1 MSSNGQIKI
10 LFLAADP
17 SNATR
22 LRLGQELRDIRER
35 LQLARE
41 RDRFILDSRESVR
54 PGDISQAIFDV
65 EPQIVHFSGHGTSTG
80 ELCFEDLLGKY
91 QPVQPDALAA
101 LFELVADQIN
111 CVLLNACYSEAQAK
125 AIAQH
130 ISFVIGMNKEIGDQA
145 AIAFAVGFYKALAA
159 RRTIDQAYKFGC
171 VEIRLQGISEH
182 LTPVLYV
189 KKIPIKNTSDPVK
202 YTLILSAT
210 INDIDRPLA
219 EAIVAHLRQISGDA
233 SLTLQK
239 IEAGSVKLV
248 LLGSQEGFKQI
259 SALFREGTLTEILGI
274 PIQEIQQQ
282 GLERVVANSTS
293 LDSGSTS
300 FNIRQRRRILQEI
313 ESLQQY
319 YDLLSQKLS
328 RLRQSLAIESAT
340 SVKFQL
346 EIQIQNAEAE
356 ITQLTQ
362 QIEQLENSL
371 QQK

>member
-35 LQLARE
+35 LQLAKE

-65 EPQIVHFSGHGTSTG
+65 EPQIVHFSGHGTSTD

-111 CVLLNACYSEAQAK
+111 CVVLNACYSEAQAK
-125 AIAQH
+125 AIAEH
-130 ISFVIGMNKEIGDQA
+130 IPFVIGMNKEIGDQA

-171 VEIRLQGISEH
+171 VEIRLQGIAEH
-182 LTPVLYV
+182 LTPVLYTKQNSV
-189 KKIPIKNTSDPVK
+189 SPILEVQQ
-202 YTLILSAT
+202 
-210 INDIDRPLA
+210 IDLNKSSGVPNAQSISLN
-219 EAIVAHLRQISGDA
+219 LGQRQ
-233 SLTLQK
+233 
-239 IEAGSVKLV
+239 
-248 LLGSQEGFKQI
+248 
-259 SALFREGTLTEILGI
+259 
-274 PIQEIQQQ
+274 
-282 GLERVVANSTS
+282 
-293 LDSGSTS
+293 
-300 FNIRQRRRILQEI
+300 RILQEI
-313 ESLQQY
+313 ESLQQQ

-328 RLRQSLAIESAT
+328 RLRLDLVIESGT
-340 SVKFQL
+340 GVKFQL
-346 EIQIQNAEAE
+346 EKQIENAEAE
-356 ITQLTQ
+356 RTQLIER
-362 QIEQLENSL
+362 IEQLENSL
-371 QQK
+371 

>member
-17 SNATR
+17 SNGTR

-91 QPVQPDALAA
+91 QPVQPYALAA

-171 VEIRLQGISEH
+171 VEIRLQGIAEH
-182 LTPVLYV
+182 LTPVLYTKQNSV
-189 KKIPIKNTSDPVK
+189 SPISEVQQ
-202 YTLILSAT
+202 
-210 INDIDRPLA
+210 IDSNKS
-219 EAIVAHLRQISGDA
+219 SGVPNA
-233 SLTLQK
+233 Q
-239 IEAGSVKLV
+239 
-248 LLGSQEGFKQI
+248 
-259 SALFREGTLTEILGI
+259 
-274 PIQEIQQQ
+274 
-282 GLERVVANSTS
+282 STS
-293 LDSGSTS
+293 LNPGQ
-300 FNIRQRRRILQEI
+300 RQRILQEI
-313 ESLQQY
+313 ESLQQQ

-328 RLRQSLAIESAT
+328 RLRLDLVIESGT
-340 SVKFQL
+340 VVKFQL
-346 EIQIQNAEAE
+346 EKQIENAEAE
-356 ITQLTQ
+356 RTQLTQ
-362 QIEQLENSL
+362 RIEQLENSL
-371 QQK
+371 